1 MLDICLF
8 SNRVIIFNRLP
19 RCPGVTTIIT
29 NSFDALV
36 MTYTSAKIMR
46 KIFRS
51 LSKTWEAKVM
61 AIQEAKDLTK
71 LPLKELIGSL
81 IIYKAL
87 SGLTLLPRVI
97 GFERA
102 SPSPL

>member
-1 MLDICLF
+1 
-8 SNRVIIFNRLP
+8 
-19 RCPGVTTIIT
+19 
-29 NSFDALV
+29 
-36 MTYTSAKIMR
+36 
-46 KIFRS
+46 
-51 LSKTWEAKVM
+51 M